1 MEHIKKEFFMTVR
14 LKDFEHMP
22 YGQGQEIK
30 AALGDT
36 ISQRSD
42 ISGGICFS
50 LCISWIELHRK
61 HHKMGNGEKYR
72 VESMVNRCMGLM
84 CDTVPFFRAANSQA
98 LDYKMARNE
107 GLDLRGQLNAVGK
120 KFNIK
125 FGPGESIKNLRDQDL
140 AVNKTHTYTESIFF
154 FNTQKGLAGH
164 AICSYRSGGK
174 FFGLGSHLY
183 VFDPNFG
190 EYRVPS
196 GQIVDFYNALFTN
209 AYGGIKNLKS
219 LKTFRV
225 ENI

>member
-120 KFNIK
+120 
-125 FGPGESIKNLRDQDL
+125 NLTL
-140 AVNKTHTYTESIFF
+140 N
-154 FNTQKGLAGH
+154 L
-164 AICSYRSGGK
+164 
-174 FFGLGSHLY
+174 GLGNQSK
-183 VFDPNFG
+183 
-190 EYRVPS
+190 
-196 GQIVDFYNALFTN
+196 I
-209 AYGGIKNLKS
+209 
-219 LKTFRV
+219 
-225 ENI
+225 